1 LPFILPLLVV
11 LVLIT
16 YVPRIVLFIPNLFMK

>member
-16 YVPRIVLFIPNLFMK
+16 YVPSIVLFIPNLFMK